1 MIENKWEV
9 KHYVDLYKECLKPE
23 HDVRV
28 LGTGWGSQLMYCVNC
43 DKVWWLKCG
52 YGTKLS
58 VIDAGSV
65 VSEGL
70 RVMVD
75 GLRKRIGC

>member
-1 MIENKWEV
+1 MSERINIMSEFSK
-9 KHYVDLYKECLKPE
+9 KRT
-23 HDVRV
+23 RV
-28 LGTGWGSQLMYCVNC
+28 SQLMYCVNC

-65 VSEGL
+65 VVSEDCK
-70 RVMVD
+70 VMVNKSCN
-75 GLRKRIGC
+75 RKQISN